1 MSSSRS
7 SGLKKAGSELMFL
20 GGSAKILSPSLRF
33 VREEGFFSL
42 NSSSWAP
49 GGATLLN
56 VGFGMYSLMV
66 FFRAIL
72 VRPLTCTYLTS
83 PEWLCGRYLVKA
95 SVVSYMWLSASKTG
109 KSSLRD
115 KAASQRV
122 VTDRGLDSRGKQK
135 P

>member
-1 MSSSRS
+1 MY
-7 SGLKKAGSELMFL
+7 L
-20 GGSAKILSPSLRF
+20 GGWVRILSPSLRF

-66 FFRAIL
+66 FFSAIL

-115 KAASQRV
+115 KAASQRL
-122 VTDRGLDSRGKQK
+122 VTDRGPDSSVRQEHG
-135 P
+135 PSPGTSSAGHW